1 MCNLDPTYEQDDHRT
16 FDAYMKEAEKIAE
29 KKFGGETMASLYNK
43 YKRARVANVEEL
55 RVKIANAEYT
65 SSVPKLM
72 QGGRI
77 KIADVFQLVMTPIS
91 GSTSSGSPNEP
102 REMFEILRGDHPVT
116 REKLIDIARKN
127 LHTSATKRSNVKRK
141 EEKAKHAEEAQ
152 QEIQQLR
159 EKVAALE
166 RAAAE
171 KEARERAAAD
181 EATRAEEAAR
191 VLEGEAARVPEEM
204 AAEEAARV
212 PEEMAAEDAARVP
225 EEMAA
230 KEAARVP
237 EEMAAE
243 DAARVPEEEMAAEGA
258 AGVPEEMAAKEAARV
273 PEEMAAEEVAPQ
285 VERQLMAA
293 EEAAGRAER
302 HLALLT
308 RDLGKVVVQT
318 IRASQT
324 ADLTV
329 QEQLLKVREATRITK
344 QEIMSAVEGYLRDFE
359 MVVGILESTALT
371 LEKSASRN
379 ELHRRAEALAG
390 MKRSYETTRL
400 PDGGAKIKMRI
411 EKEQKQLEEDQ
422 RKFDAG
428 EPPAKKSKKD
438 NAVEA
443 MPPHAGSVTI

>member
-55 RVKIANAEYT
+55 RVKIANTEYT

-191 VLEGEAARVPEEM
+191 VLEG
-204 AAEEAARV
+204 
-212 PEEMAAEDAARVP
+212 
-225 EEMAA
+225 
-230 KEAARVP
+230 EAARVP

-390 MKRSYETTRL
+390 MKRSYETTRQHL

>member
-1 MCNLDPTYEQDDHRT
+1 
-16 FDAYMKEAEKIAE
+16 
-29 KKFGGETMASLYNK
+29 
-43 YKRARVANVEEL
+43 
-55 RVKIANAEYT
+55 
-65 SSVPKLM
+65 
-72 QGGRI
+72 
-77 KIADVFQLVMTPIS
+77 
-91 GSTSSGSPNEP
+91 
-102 REMFEILRGDHPVT
+102 
-116 REKLIDIARKN
+116 
-127 LHTSATKRSNVKRK
+127 
-141 EEKAKHAEEAQ
+141 
-152 QEIQQLR
+152 
-159 EKVAALE
+159 
-166 RAAAE
+166 
-171 KEARERAAAD
+171 
-181 EATRAEEAAR
+181 
-191 VLEGEAARVPEEM
+191 
-204 AAEEAARV
+204 
-212 PEEMAAEDAARVP
+212 
-225 EEMAA
+225 
-230 KEAARVP
+230 
-237 EEMAAE
+237 
-243 DAARVPEEEMAAEGA
+243 
-258 AGVPEEMAAKEAARV
+258 MAAKEAARV

-318 IRASQT
+318 IRAFQT

-390 MKRSYETTRL
+390 MKRSYETTRQRL

>member
-55 RVKIANAEYT
+55 RVKIANTEYT

-181 EATRAEEAAR
+181 EATRAKEAAR

-204 AAEEAARV
+204 AA
-212 PEEMAAEDAARVP
+212 
-225 EEMAA
+225 
-230 KEAARVP
+230 KEAAR
-237 EEMAAE
+237 
-243 DAARVPEEEMAAEGA
+243 
-258 AGVPEEMAAKEAARV
+258 VPEEMAAKEAARV

-379 ELHRRAEALAG
+379 ELHRRAEVLAG
-390 MKRSYETTRL
+390 MKRSYETTRKRL

>member
-55 RVKIANAEYT
+55 RVKIANTEYT

-141 EEKAKHAEEAQ
+141 EEKAKQAEEAQ

-204 AAEEAARV
+204 AAE
-212 PEEMAAEDAARVP
+212 DAARVP

-237 EEMAAE
+237 EEMAVE
-243 DAARVPEEEMAAEGA
+243 DAARVPEEEMAAKGA
-258 AGVPEEMAAKEAARV
+258 AGVPEEMVAEDAA
-273 PEEMAAEEVAPQ
+273 
-285 VERQLMAA
+285 
-293 EEAAGRAER
+293 
-302 HLALLT
+302 
-308 RDLGKVVVQT
+308 
-318 IRASQT
+318 
-324 ADLTV
+324 
-329 QEQLLKVREATRITK
+329 
-344 QEIMSAVEGYLRDFE
+344 
-359 MVVGILESTALT
+359 
-371 LEKSASRN
+371 
-379 ELHRRAEALAG
+379 
-390 MKRSYETTRL
+390 
-400 PDGGAKIKMRI
+400 
-411 EKEQKQLEEDQ
+411 
-422 RKFDAG
+422 
-428 EPPAKKSKKD
+428 
-438 NAVEA
+438 
-443 MPPHAGSVTI
+443 